1 MIFNSPYIPASNS
14 ARLPAQTVAID
25 DDPTKDIQF
34 YLAQCCVY
42 VCVGGGGTGQ
52 VSIACMGCL
61 ELVSLAVARSKSKLK
76 SNAIPFDSRT

>member
-1 MIFNSPYIPASNS
+1 MIFNSPSIPASNS

-34 YLAQCCVY
+34 YQAQSCVY
-42 VCVGGGGTGQ
+42 VCVGGRGTGE

-61 ELVSLAVARSKSKLK
+61 ELVSQAVARPKSKLE
-76 SNAIPFDSRT
+76 SNVIPFDSRT

>member
-34 YLAQCCVY
+34 YLAQSCVY
-42 VCVGGGGTGQ
+42 VCVWGGGDRASKYSLYGLPRIGQ
-52 VSIACMGCL
+52 SGCCK
-61 ELVSLAVARSKSKLK
+61 V
-76 SNAIPFDSRT
+76 